1 MWDAVTVI
9 LRGKIIAF
17 MHILEKRGKM
27 ENKRAKWSFLFL
39 PLVLGVALGEC
50 DVTNGVWGHAV
61 FATVLNEG

>member
-1 MWDAVTVI
+1 
-9 LRGKIIAF
+9 

-39 PLVLGVALGEC
+39 PLVLGVALGER

-61 FATVLNEG
+61 FATLLNEG

>member
-1 MWDAVTVI
+1 MRNAVTVI

-17 MHILEKRGKM
+17 IHILEKRGKM

-39 PLVLGVALGEC
+39 PLVLRVALGER

-61 FATVLNEG
+61 FATLLNEG